1 MVNKEKAAKRDL
13 IRIRKS
19 QNPQQIDFRKMRKH
33 RKARSEFWA
42 FKKKPSAHVVIEK
55 KEKAKPKPKKKA
67 PRRRKEPELE
77 VIEEEPELE
86 VIEDE
91 PELEEIEDEP
101 VLAVLKEEPELE
113 ALEEKE
119 EEPELEVIDKEL
131 EDLYSYDDDILDDDE
146 LEELDE

>member
-1 MVNKEKAAKRDL
+1 MVNKERAAKRDL

-42 FKKKPSAHVVIEK
+42 FKKKPSAHVVQEK
-55 KEKAKPKPKKKA
+55 KEKAKPKKRA
-67 PRRRKEPELE
+67 PRRRKKPELE

-86 VIEDE
+86 AIEDE

-113 ALEEKE
+113 
-119 EEPELEVIDKEL
+119 VIDEEL
-131 EDLYSYDDDILDDDE
+131 KDLYSYDDDILDDDE